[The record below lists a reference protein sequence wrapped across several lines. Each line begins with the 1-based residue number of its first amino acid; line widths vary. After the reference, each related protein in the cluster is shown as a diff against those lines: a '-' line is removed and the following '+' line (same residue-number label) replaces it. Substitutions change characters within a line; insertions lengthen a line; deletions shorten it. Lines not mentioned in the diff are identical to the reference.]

1 MPVSSRSDGGER
13 RECYYMATTAPSAP
27 IIRGS
32 LATTVEDIL
41 EKKEV
46 FLSYVKYHKKHT
58 WIIFLIYLK
67 TSCES

>member
-1 MPVSSRSDGGER
+1 
-13 RECYYMATTAPSAP
+13 MATTAPSAP